1 MVRSVLAV
9 IAGYLVFA
17 VSAILLFRLSGH
29 DPHAPAEIGFVLVT
43 IVYGMLFAT
52 LAGFLAAL
60 LGKRFEMEHALAVA
74 SLIASSRCS
83 FPAGL
88 GEVRRDLDPARS
100 DFDHRSLRHAGRI
113 SKTTPAKNSR
123 SATKLSDYGQSSV
136 NPSA

>member
-29 DPHAPAEIGFVLVT
+29 DPHAPAETGFVIVT
-43 IVYGMLFAT
+43 ILYGMFFAT

-74 SLIASSRCS
+74 SLIAALGAASLLASVKSGAIWTQLAAILIIAPCAMLGGHLRQLQRRRQLKTRAASR
-83 FPAGL
+83 
-88 GEVRRDLDPARS
+88 
-100 DFDHRSLRHAGRI
+100 
-113 SKTTPAKNSR
+113 
-123 SATKLSDYGQSSV
+123 
-136 NPSA
+136 

>member
-1 MVRSVLAV
+1 MVRSVVAV

-60 LGKRFEMEHALAVA
+60 LGKRFEMEHSLAVA
-74 SLIASSRCS
+74 SLIA
-83 FPAGL
+83 AL
-88 GEVRRDLDPARS
+88 GAA
-100 DFDHRSLRHAGRI
+100 SLLA
-113 SKTTPAKNSR
+113 
-123 SATKLSDYGQSSV
+123 SV
-136 NPSA
+136 KSGAIWTQLAAILIIAPCAMLGGYLRQRQLRTRTVSH